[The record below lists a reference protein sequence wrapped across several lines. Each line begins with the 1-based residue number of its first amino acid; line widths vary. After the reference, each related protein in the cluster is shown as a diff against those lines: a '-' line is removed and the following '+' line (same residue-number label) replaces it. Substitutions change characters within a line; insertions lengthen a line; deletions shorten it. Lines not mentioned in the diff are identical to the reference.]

1 MPVPQRLESGKRLAD
16 NDQLN
21 DFLATPTFQTNGPI
35 TALAGGGR
43 SASTPPL
50 LRGVNIVGTVAT
62 TGDSV
67 VLRKAMAGAIVI
79 VRNAGANAMQV
90 FASGSDTINGT
101 AGSTGISVASGK
113 SVIFF
118 ATSDSAWFSLLSA

>member
-21 DFLATPTFQTNGPI
+21 DFLATPTWQTNGPL
-35 TALAGGGR
+35 TALAGG
-43 SASTPPL
+43 ALTAATPRL
-50 LRGVNIVGTVAT
+50 LRGVNVVSTVAT
-62 TGDSV
+62 AGDSV
-67 VLRKAMAGAIVI
+67 ALRKAVAGAIVV

-90 FASGSDTINGT
+90 FGESGDTINGT
-101 AGSTGISVASGK
+101 AGATGISVASGK

-118 ATSDSAWFSLLSA
+118 ATSNSAWFSLLSA